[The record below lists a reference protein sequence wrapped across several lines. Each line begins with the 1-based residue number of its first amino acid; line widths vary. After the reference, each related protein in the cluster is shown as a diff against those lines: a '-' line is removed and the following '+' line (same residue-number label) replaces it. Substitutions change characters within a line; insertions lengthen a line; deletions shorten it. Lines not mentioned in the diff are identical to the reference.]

1 MKIKMFVNPDINYVQ
16 GIINGLI
23 KKNGHCPCQI
33 QSNDDTLCPCIHY
46 REEQKCCC
54 KLYLNVEEYLKTLIN
69 WRDKNE

>member
-1 MKIKMFVNPDINYVQ
+1 MKNKMFVNPDVNYVQ

-33 QSNDDTLCPCIHY
+33 QVNDDTLCPCIHY

-54 KLYLNVEEYLKTLIN
+54 KLYLNAEEYLKNFNKL
-69 WRDKNE
+69 EE